1 MNMAEQVFLEQD
13 EEDAAA
19 SEHSQRSNRTA
30 HMLDLVLVFENSP
43 D

>member
-19 SEHSQRSNRTA
+19 SEHSQSSRTA